1 MEIAL
6 PMMAADE
13 SVPDIGPHEDR
24 ELELM
29 LGGRKPLAMFTEISP
44 DETGLIPEAEF
55 APYVESGRLV
65 VREVFEPLEGVSEDS
80 GRQFV
85 RRVLY
90 ALPGE
95 SWRIDAM
102 LLVCRVAA
110 NLRRWDEGLERV
122 IGELLGYDKRQ
133 IDTFVERIKQ
143 VR

>member
-1 MEIAL
+1 MV
-6 PMMAADE
+6 PPDK

-29 LGGRKPLAMFTEISP
+29 LAGRKPLAMFTEISP
-44 DETGLIPEAEF
+44 DETGVIPEADF
-55 APYVESGRLV
+55 APHVESGRLI
-65 VREVFEPLEGVSEDS
+65 VREVFEPLEEEPENS
-80 GRQFV
+80 GGQFV

-90 ALPGE
+90 ALPEE

-122 IGELLGYDKRQ
+122 TGELLGYDKRQ
-133 IDTFVERIKQ
+133 IDAFVGRIKN
-143 VR
+143 VG